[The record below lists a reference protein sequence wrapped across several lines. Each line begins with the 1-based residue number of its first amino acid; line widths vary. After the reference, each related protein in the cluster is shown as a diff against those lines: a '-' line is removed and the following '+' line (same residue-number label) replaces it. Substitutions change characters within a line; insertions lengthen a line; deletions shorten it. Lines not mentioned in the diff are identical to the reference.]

1 MHDPGSWALNA
12 IEKNKNKIPGRVA
25 SQLQVSCVSHLKPQ
39 KGTIGMDLT
48 HLDPSQAEGSISTTA
63 CKGCEAIE
71 VDRYMLNTYLG
82 DYTHRPTAYTDGY

>member
-1 MHDPGSWALNA
+1 M
-12 IEKNKNKIPGRVA
+12 A

-39 KGTIGMDLT
+39 KGTIGMNLT

-71 VDRYMLNTYLG
+71 VDYYTLNTYLG
-82 DYTHRPTAYTDGY
+82 NYTNRPTAYTDGY